1 MRRTPTLALISVMIL
16 ALGAIGI
23 TAVVAWQ
30 FIAGS
35 RMVETAGRGGFTA
48 AVKIGG
54 PFKLVSHR
62 GEKVSDETY
71 RGRFLLVYFGYAYCP
86 DVCPTELANMAA
98 AIDYMGEAASEIQPL
113 FITVDP
119 DRDSPSFMANYVAQ
133 FHPAMVGLTG
143 TNQEIADVAK
153 RYRVFYR
160 KVKDESMNE
169 YMMDH
174 SNFIYLIGPN
184 GEFLS
189 MFRGGTDPGVMSKA
203 INKYVENHA
212 AGA

>member
-1 MRRTPTLALISVMIL
+1 MRRTPTLVLISVMIL

-35 RMVETAGRGGFTA
+35 RMVAPPGRGGFTA

-86 DVCPTELANMAA
+86 DVCPTELARFALA
-98 AIDYMGEAASEIQPL
+98 YGELRSA
-113 FITVDP
+113 V
-119 DRDSPSFMANYVAQ
+119 PSCD
-133 FHPAMVGLTG
+133 GRLDG
-143 TNQEIADVAK
+143 
-153 RYRVFYR
+153 
-160 KVKDESMNE
+160 DESGNCRYSE
-169 YMMDH
+169 A
-174 SNFIYLIGPN
+174 LPC
-184 GEFLS
+184 FLPE
-189 MFRGGTDPGVMSKA
+189 G
-203 INKYVENHA
+203 
-212 AGA
+212 